1 MENKEAAR
9 LISENLK
16 NVYGYAFARLYDKND
31 VDDLT
36 SEIVCEMLK
45 SAGKIKDDRSFWAF
59 MWKVA
64 ENTFRSFV
72 KRKSRRKPNTTA
84 LDETAPDDTEATPE
98 RSMIEREEKAESLF
112 LLRRE
117 LSLLSQTHRDVCLAY
132 YFGNK
137 SCREIAAEQGISLE
151 MVKYHLFKTRRLL
164 KEGIG
169 MERQL
174 GEKSYNPGVFRLN
187 FWGDRNHYGNLFDRK
202 LPGSILLAAYYTAMT
217 DRELSLELG
226 VAMPYLEDELKILTE
241 AGVLLKR
248 GDKYETNLVILSE
261 DFENDFESK
270 TKGFFEETAR
280 NVFETT
286 RALLPEVR
294 KLPFEGIDPNDNRLI
309 ISLLNVAFV
318 NAFLKANK
326 EAPYGDVKPLPLG
339 GNGFIWGHDNDYKSV
354 RFLGVSLKCTADD
367 GKCWFST
374 SNYKVFSKCGVWS
387 HAHWMDNYAL
397 TVAAID
403 KKPLPDVPEKVL
415 KEALAEG
422 FIKLE
427 KGIPTPNFPVFE
439 QAVYDRIVGK
449 LDPVIAEATKAILDY
464 SGKAAELLSD
474 HCPASVKD
482 QCPAIAAI
490 NYRLD
495 AVGALFETLVEKG
508 LVTVPNEK
516 KTLGIWGVRVSK

>member
-36 SEIVCEMLK
+36 SEIVCEMLQ
-45 SAGKIKDDRSFWAF
+45 SAGKVKDDRSFWAF

-72 KRKSRRKPNTTA
+72 KRKNRRKLNTTA

-98 RSMIEREEKAESLF
+98 RSMIEREEIAESLF

-117 LSLLSQTHRDVCLAY
+117 LSLLSETHRNVCLSY

-137 SCREIAAEQGISLE
+137 SCREIATEQGISLE

-169 MERQL
+169 MERKL
-174 GEKSYNPGVFRLN
+174 GEKAYNPGIFRIN
-187 FWGDRNHYGNLFDRK
+187 FWGDTCCYNDLFKRK

-217 DRELSLELG
+217 AAELSLELG
-226 VAMPYLEDELKILTE
+226 VSMPYLEDELTLLQE
-241 AGVLLKR
+241 AGVLLKK
-248 GDKYETNLVILSE
+248 GDKYGTNLVILTE
-261 DFENDFESK
+261 DFEKDFANK
-270 TKGFFEETAR
+270 TKGFFDGTVK
-280 NVFETT
+280 NVYNTT
-286 RALLPEVR
+286 RRLLSEVR
-294 KLPFEGIDPNDNRLI
+294 MLPFEGNSESDDRLLVT
-309 ISLLNVAFV
+309 LLNIAFI
-318 NAFLKANK
+318 NAFRQAKQAV
-326 EAPYGDVKPLPLG
+326 PYGEAKPLPLG
-339 GNGFIWGHDNDYKSV
+339 GNGFLWGHDNDCKNV
-354 RFLGVSLKCTADD
+354 RLLGVSLECPSDD
-367 GKCWFST
+367 GRCWFST
-374 SNYKVFSKCGVWS
+374 SNYKVFSKCGVWN
-387 HAHWMDNYAL
+387 HAHWKDNYAL
-397 TVAAID
+397 TLAAIE
-403 KKPLPDVPEKVL
+403 KKPLPDVSDAVL
-415 KEALAEG
+415 KDALTEG

-427 KGIPTPNFPVFE
+427 NGTPTPNFPVFE
-439 QAVYDRIVGK
+439 QTVYDRIVEM
-449 LDPVIAEATKAILDY
+449 LDPVIQETSKAILGY

-474 HCPASVKD
+474 LCPASVRD
-482 QCPAIAAI
+482 QCPSIAAI

-508 LVTVPNEK
+508 LITVPNEK
-516 KTLGIWGVRVSK
+516 KPLGIWGVKASI